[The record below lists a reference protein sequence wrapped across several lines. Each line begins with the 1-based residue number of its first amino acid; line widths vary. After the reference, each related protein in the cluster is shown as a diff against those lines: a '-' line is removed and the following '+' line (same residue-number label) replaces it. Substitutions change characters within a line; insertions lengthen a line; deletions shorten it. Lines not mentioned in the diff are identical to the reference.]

1 MGHVL
6 AHLCI
11 QMKRSSP
18 LLIMVALTL
27 AALSYGGKQA
37 ETPPSALGRAPA
49 AILATKNAPKTTEK
63 PSDFKPKKSGQ
74 DPVVIAEFP
83 PLEIEEIH

>member
-1 MGHVL
+1 
-6 AHLCI
+6 
-11 QMKRSSP
+11 MKRSSP
-18 LLIMVALTL
+18 LIILVALTL

-37 ETPPSALGRAPA
+37 ENPVISRAPA
-49 AILATKNAPKTTEK
+49 SVSSAKPPVKSPDLKPPKN
-63 PSDFKPKKSGQ
+63 GQ